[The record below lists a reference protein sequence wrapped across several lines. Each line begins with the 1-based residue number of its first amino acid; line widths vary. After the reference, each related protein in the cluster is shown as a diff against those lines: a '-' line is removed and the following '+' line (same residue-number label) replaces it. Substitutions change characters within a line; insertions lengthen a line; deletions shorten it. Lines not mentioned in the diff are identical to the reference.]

1 MNAVVKRVSFAE
13 GNFVTASAQGNSN
26 FPEFIA
32 TSRLIEKIKIGS
44 EEALL
49 LTAIERVKDNPLRE
63 IYISIPATLAPQT
76 YNVQNNPLVSF
87 GLKIDDK
94 IYESVAGEITLNPPL
109 DDKNMA
115 GSFKVEV
122 EVPDSDGK
130 TFVVKGNFQ
139 VLKA

>member
-44 EEALL
+44 AEVVL
-49 LTAIERVKDNPLRE
+49 LTAIERVNNKLRE
-63 IYISIPATLAPQT
+63 IYISIPADLTPRT
-76 YNVQNNPLVSF
+76 YNVQNNSQVSF

-130 TFVVKGNFQ
+130 TFVAKGNFQ